1 MYETDMRQSMI
12 SIRVGKII
20 NLKNS
25 DFIPNNSN
33 NRKKLI
39 EKKNTFSLEKN
50 IKNIFLNNDET
61 KQENFSKRKISDFKN
76 TKDANFIINNKTS
89 FNFFHWSRKSNYS
102 KTENNKNAK
111 LMIIEGNENKIT
123 YDSDK
128 DKTKNYK
135 NLKLFLSSKTLNP
148 KRNLN
153 KFHNLDNNLFKNFY
167 YIKSPN
173 TLYNEFNQHTMN
185 NTIST
190 KPQLTTESSKSGNN
204 PQEKKLFKK

>member
-1 MYETDMRQSMI
+1 MYETDMRQSMR

-89 FNFFHWSRKSNYS
+89 INFFHWSRKSNYS

-128 DKTKNYK
+128 DKAKNYK

-148 KRNLN
+148 KRNLY
-153 KFHNLDNNLFKNFY
+153 KIHNLNNNLFKNFY

-190 KPQLTTESSKSGNN
+190 KPQ
-204 PQEKKLFKK
+204 

>member
-1 MYETDMRQSMI
+1 MYETDMRQSMR

-128 DKTKNYK
+128 DKQ
-135 NLKLFLSSKTLNP
+135 KT
-148 KRNLN
+148 
-153 KFHNLDNNLFKNFY
+153 
-167 YIKSPN
+167 IK
-173 TLYNEFNQHTMN
+173 
-185 NTIST
+185 I
-190 KPQLTTESSKSGNN
+190 
-204 PQEKKLFKK
+204 